1 MWLHWYPCSINT
13 TGKIE
18 SPNSFVFSVVTDQ
31 RLHTTVD
38 GITRKDSLRQRETNI
53 RKRGSL
59 WNQGAM
65 LKIFILPYGIPGSQM
80 LTFSLSWLLLLS
92 SSFTIASVCLLAVAL
107 VLLVN
112 PLSFLS
118 PVSIS
123 IRIVH
128 LFTVDSD
135 ARL

>member
-1 MWLHWYPCSINT
+1 MQNL
-13 TGKIE
+13 
-18 SPNSFVFSVVTDQ
+18 D
-31 RLHTTVD
+31 RLACLT
-38 GITRKDSLRQRETNI
+38 
-53 RKRGSL
+53 GSL
-59 WNQGAM
+59 A
-65 LKIFILPYGIPGSQM
+65 KYV
-80 LTFSLSWLLLLS
+80 
-92 SSFTIASVCLLAVAL
+92 IAFVCLLAVAL

-112 PLSFLS
+112 LLSFLS

>member
-1 MWLHWYPCSINT
+1 
-13 TGKIE
+13 
-18 SPNSFVFSVVTDQ
+18 
-31 RLHTTVD
+31 
-38 GITRKDSLRQRETNI
+38 
-53 RKRGSL
+53 
-59 WNQGAM
+59 M
-65 LKIFILPYGIPGSQM
+65 LKFFILPHGIPGSQM

-92 SSFTIASVCLLAVAL
+92 SSFTIAFVCLLAVAL

-112 PLSFLS
+112 LLSFLS

-128 LFTVDSD
+128 LFAVGSD